1 MPDKASRQR
10 RKTLRQAGTAG
21 QIATIHA
28 ENASPALFLTRRVPI
43 DGPSD
48 LTERKADINPRSR
61 IYRETIMK
69 SLATFSTFVG
79 KTFAVWVILF
89 AVLGFFFPD
98 VFKQIVPWI
107 VTLLAIIMFGM
118 GLTISVDDFREVVKR
133 PVDVAIGVAAQFI
146 VMPLLAVLLT
156 MLIPMPPE
164 VAAGVILVGCC
175 PGGTSSNVMTYLSKG
190 DVALS
195 VACTSVTT
203 LAAPIVTPFLVWL
216 FASQFL
222 PVDAMA
228 MFISI
233 VKVVLLP
240 LALGFALQK
249 LAPTVVRAAVPALPL
264 VSVLGIVLIVAA
276 VVGASKGAIVQ
287 SGLMI
292 FAVVVLHNGL
302 GYLLGFFAARACGL
316 SLAKRKAIAI
326 EVGMQNS
333 GLGAALANAYFSPLA
348 AVPSA
353 IFSVW
358 HNISGALLAS
368 YFARQV
374 DADDK
379 AARVATTKP

>member
-1 MPDKASRQR
+1 MKQLAS
-10 RKTLRQAGTAG
+10 
-21 QIATIHA
+21 
-28 ENASPALFLTRRVPI
+28 
-43 DGPSD
+43 
-48 LTERKADINPRSR
+48 
-61 IYRETIMK
+61 
-69 SLATFSTFVG
+69 FSAFVG
-79 KTFAVWVILF
+79 KTFAFWVILF
-89 AVLGFFFPD
+89 AIGGFFFPET
-98 VFKQIVPWI
+98 FKQLAPWI

-133 PVDVAIGVAAQFI
+133 PFDVGIGVVSQFLI
-146 VMPLLAVLLT
+146 MPLLAVLLT
-156 MLIPMPPE
+156 QIIPMSPE

-203 LAAPIVTPFLVWL
+203 LAAPIVTPFLVWM
-216 FASQFL
+216 FASQYL

-233 VKVVLLP
+233 VKVVLVP

-249 LAPTVVRAAVPALPL
+249 LAPGVVKAAVPALPL
-264 VSVLGIVLIVAA
+264 VSVVGIVLIVAA
-276 VVGASKGAIVQ
+276 VVGASKGAIAQ
-287 SGLMI
+287 SGLLI

-302 GYLLGFFAARACGL
+302 GYLLGFFAARAFGL

-333 GLGAALANAYFSPLA
+333 GLGAALANAYFSPVA

-358 HNISGALLAS
+358 HNISGAFLANW
-368 YFARQV
+368 FANRAELPAG
-374 DADDK
+374 DASP
-379 AARVATTKP
+379 AASRS